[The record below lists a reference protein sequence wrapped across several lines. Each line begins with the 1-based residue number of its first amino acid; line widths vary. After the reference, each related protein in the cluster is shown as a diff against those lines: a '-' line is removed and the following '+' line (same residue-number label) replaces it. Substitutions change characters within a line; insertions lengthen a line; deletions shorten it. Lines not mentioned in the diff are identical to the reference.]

1 MAQLTTLFFQNNM
14 TLDSAIK
21 YKDFSNPSIVRVR
34 PINIQM
40 GADGKTEGFAGP
52 KGAVQ
57 LKLTK
62 PLTVTN
68 AQGEKSMNNVGTVVF
83 ARPLQTIAA
92 NNSYLYE
99 TEGRVYVLTVGVN
112 AELYNPSSKEDNSEQ
127 PKKGF
132 PVSVIGLGLIAIV
145 IIYTMNKL

>member
-1 MAQLTTLFFQNNM
+1 
-14 TLDSAIK
+14 
-21 YKDFSNPSIVRVR
+21 
-34 PINIQM
+34 M
-40 GADGKTEGFAGP
+40 GADGKTEGVAGP

-62 PLTVTN
+62 PLTIIN
-68 AQGEKSMNNVGTVVF
+68 AQGKNEIIAVGGVVWGI
-83 ARPLQTIAA
+83 PLQTIAA

-99 TEGRVYVLTVGVN
+99 TQGRTYVLTVGVN
-112 AELYNPSSKEDNSEQ
+112 ATLYNPSSKEDNSEQ

-132 PVSVIGLGLIAIV
+132 PVSVIGFGLIAIV

>member
-1 MAQLTTLFFQNNM
+1 M

-40 GADGKTEGFAGP
+40 GADGKTGGFAGP

-62 PLTVTN
+62 PLTIIN
-68 AQGEKSMNNVGTVVF
+68 AQGKNEIIAVGGVVWGI
-83 ARPLQTIAA
+83 PLQTIAA

-99 TEGRVYVLTVGVN
+99 TQGRTYVLTVGVN
-112 AELYNPSSKEDNSEQ
+112 ATLYNPSSKEDNSE
-127 PKKGF
+127 PLKKGF

-145 IIYTMNKL
+145 IIYSMNKL

>member
-1 MAQLTTLFFQNNM
+1 M

-40 GADGKTEGFAGP
+40 GADGKTEGVAGP

-62 PLTVTN
+62 PLTIIN
-68 AQGEKSMNNVGTVVF
+68 AQGKNEIIAVGGVVWGI
-83 ARPLQTIAA
+83 PLQTIAA

-99 TEGRVYVLTVGVN
+99 TQGRTYVLTVC
-112 AELYNPSSKEDNSEQ
+112 
-127 PKKGF
+127 
-132 PVSVIGLGLIAIV
+132 I
-145 IIYTMNKL
+145 M

>member
-40 GADGKTEGFAGP
+40 GADGKTEGVAVP

-62 PLTVTN
+62 PLTIIN
-68 AQGEKSMNNVGTVVF
+68 AQGKNEIIAVGGVVWGI
-83 ARPLQTIAA
+83 PLQTISA

-99 TEGRVYVLTVGVN
+99 TQGRTYVLTVGVN
-112 AELYNPSSKEDNSEQ
+112 ATLYNPSSKEDNSEP

>member
-1 MAQLTTLFFQNNM
+1 M

-40 GADGKTEGFAGP
+40 GADGKTEGVAGP

-62 PLTVTN
+62 PLTIIN
-68 AQGEKSMNNVGTVVF
+68 AQGKNEIIAVGGVVWGI
-83 ARPLQTIAA
+83 PLQTIAA

-99 TEGRVYVLTVGVN
+99 TQGRTYVLTVGVN
-112 AELYNPSSKEDNSEQ
+112 ATLYNPSSKEDNSEQ

-132 PVSVIGLGLIAIV
+132 PVSVIGFGLIAIV

>member
-1 MAQLTTLFFQNNM
+1 M

-40 GADGKTEGFAGP
+40 GADGKTEGVAVP

-62 PLTVTN
+62 PLTIIN
-68 AQGEKSMNNVGTVVF
+68 AQGKNEIIAVGGVVWGI
-83 ARPLQTIAA
+83 PLQTISA

-99 TEGRVYVLTVGVN
+99 TQGRTYVLTVGVN
-112 AELYNPSSKEDNSEQ
+112 ATLYNPSSKEDNSEP

>member
-1 MAQLTTLFFQNNM
+1 M

-40 GADGKTEGFAGP
+40 GADGKTEGVAGP

-62 PLTVTN
+62 PLTIIN
-68 AQGEKSMNNVGTVVF
+68 AQGKNEIIAVGGVVWGI
-83 ARPLQTIAA
+83 PLQTIAA

-99 TEGRVYVLTVGVN
+99 TQGRTYVLTVGVN
-112 AELYNPSSKEDNSEQ
+112 ATLYNPSSKEDNSE
-127 PKKGF
+127 PLKKGF

>member
-1 MAQLTTLFFQNNM
+1 M

-40 GADGKTEGFAGP
+40 GADGKTEGVAGP

-62 PLTVTN
+62 PLTIIN
-68 AQGEKSMNNVGTVVF
+68 AQGKNEIIAVGGVVWGI
-83 ARPLQTIAA
+83 PLQTIAA

-99 TEGRVYVLTVGVN
+99 TQGRTYVLTVGVN
-112 AELYNPSSKEDNSEQ
+112 ATLYNPSSKEDNSEQ

-132 PVSVIGLGLIAIV
+132 PLSVIGFGLIAIV

>member
-40 GADGKTEGFAGP
+40 GADGKTEGVAGP

-62 PLTVTN
+62 PLTIIN
-68 AQGEKSMNNVGTVVF
+68 AQGKNEIIAVGGVVWGI
-83 ARPLQTIAA
+83 PLQTIAA

-99 TEGRVYVLTVGVN
+99 TQGRTYVLTVGVN
-112 AELYNPSSKEDNSEQ
+112 ATLYNPSSKEDNSEQ

-132 PVSVIGLGLIAIV
+132 PVSVIGFGLIAIV

>member
-1 MAQLTTLFFQNNM
+1 M

-40 GADGKTEGFAGP
+40 GADATASVGGP

-62 PLTVTN
+62 PLTIIN
-68 AQGEKSMNNVGTVVF
+68 AQGKN
-83 ARPLQTIAA
+83 QIIAA
-92 NNSYLYE
+92 GGVVWAMPLISIAENNSYLYE
-99 TEGRVYVLTVGVN
+99 TEGRTYVLTVGKN
-112 AELYNPSSKEDNSEQ
+112 AELYKASSIENKNEKSQ
-127 PKKGF
+127 KGI

-145 IIYTMNKL
+145 IIYTINKL

>member
-1 MAQLTTLFFQNNM
+1 M

-21 YKDFSNPSIVRVR
+21 YKDFLNPSIVRVR

-40 GADGKTEGFAGP
+40 GADGVGEGFAGP

-68 AQGEKSMNNVGTVVF
+68 AQGKNEIREVGAVVY
-83 ARPLQTIAA
+83 AMPLQTIAA
-92 NNSYLYE
+92 SNSYLYN
-99 TEGRVYVLTVGVN
+99 TENRVYILTVGVN
-112 AELYNPSSKEDNSEQ
+112 AEIYNQELDNKK
-127 PKKGF
+127 KKGGAIMLVGF
-132 PVSVIGLGLIAIV
+132 ALIAYV
-145 IIYTMNKL
+145 VYKIIGTK

>member
-1 MAQLTTLFFQNNM
+1 M

-40 GADGKTEGFAGP
+40 GADGKSEGVAGP

-62 PLTVTN
+62 PLTIIN
-68 AQGEKSMNNVGTVVF
+68 AQGKNEIIAVGGVVWGI
-83 ARPLQTIAA
+83 PLQTIAA

-99 TEGRVYVLTVGVN
+99 TQGRTYVLTVGVN
-112 AELYNPSSKEDNSEQ
+112 ATLYNPSSKEDNSEQ

-132 PVSVIGLGLIAIV
+132 PLSVIGFGLIAIV

>member
-1 MAQLTTLFFQNNM
+1 M

-21 YKDFSNPSIVRVR
+21 YKDFSNPSIVLAR
-34 PINIQM
+34 PINIQS
-40 GADGKTEGFAGP
+40 GADGSLSVSGP

-62 PLTVTN
+62 PLTITN
-68 AQGEKSMNNVGTVVF
+68 AQGKNEIIDKGGIVWGM
-83 ARPLQTIAA
+83 PLQSIAA
-92 NNSYLYE
+92 NNSYLYQ
-99 TEGRVYVLTVGVN
+99 TEGRVYVLTIGVN
-112 AELYNPSSKEDNSEQ
+112 AELYNPSSS
-127 PKKGF
+127 PKKGEESKNGF

>member
-1 MAQLTTLFFQNNM
+1 M

-21 YKDFSNPSIVRVR
+21 YNDFSNPSIVRVR

-40 GADGKTEGFAGP
+40 GADGVGEGFAGP

-68 AQGEKSMNNVGTVVF
+68 AQGKNEIREVGAVVY
-83 ARPLQTIAA
+83 AMPLQTIAA
-92 NNSYLYE
+92 SNSYLYN
-99 TEGRVYVLTVGVN
+99 TENRVYILTVGVN
-112 AELYNPSSKEDNSEQ
+112 AEIYNQELDNKK
-127 PKKGF
+127 KKGGAIMLVGF
-132 PVSVIGLGLIAIV
+132 ALIAYV
-145 IIYTMNKL
+145 VYKIIGTK

>member
-1 MAQLTTLFFQNNM
+1 M

-40 GADGKTEGFAGP
+40 GADGSASVSGP

-62 PLTVTN
+62 PLTITN
-68 AQGEKSMNNVGTVVF
+68 AQGKNQTIAAGVVLF
-83 ARPLQTIAA
+83 AMPLISIAA
-92 NNSYLYE
+92 NNSYLYQ
-99 TEGRVYVLTVGVN
+99 TEGRVYILTLGVN
-112 AELYNPSSKEDNSEQ
+112 AELYNPSSSEKKGEES
-127 PKKGF
+127 KKGF
-132 PVSVIGLGLIAIV
+132 PVSVIGFGLVAIV
-145 IIYTMNKL
+145 IIFTLNKL

>member
-1 MAQLTTLFFQNNM
+1 M

-40 GADGKTEGFAGP
+40 GADGKTEGVAGP

-62 PLTVTN
+62 PLTIIN
-68 AQGEKSMNNVGTVVF
+68 AQGKNEIIAVGGVVWGI
-83 ARPLQTIAA
+83 PLQTIAA

-99 TEGRVYVLTVGVN
+99 TQGRTYVLTVGVN
-112 AELYNPSSKEDNSEQ
+112 ATLYNPSSKEDNSEQ

-132 PVSVIGLGLIAIV
+132 PVSVIGFGLIAIV
-145 IIYTMNKL
+145 IIYTMDKL

>member
-1 MAQLTTLFFQNNM
+1 M

-21 YKDFSNPSIVRVR
+21 YKDFTNPSIVRVR

-40 GADGKTEGFAGP
+40 GADGVGEGFAGP

-68 AQGEKSMNNVGTVVF
+68 AQGKNEIREVGAVVY
-83 ARPLQTIAA
+83 AMPLQTIAA
-92 NNSYLYE
+92 SNSYLYT
-99 TEGRVYVLTVGVN
+99 TENRVYILTVGVN
-112 AELYNPSSKEDNSEQ
+112 ASLYNPSSKENNSEQ
-127 PKKGF
+127 SKKSF
-132 PVSVIGLGLIAIV
+132 PVSVMGLGLIAIV

>member
-1 MAQLTTLFFQNNM
+1 M

-40 GADGKTEGFAGP
+40 GADGKTEGVAGP

-62 PLTVTN
+62 PLTIIN
-68 AQGEKSMNNVGTVVF
+68 AQGKNEIIAVGGVVWGI
-83 ARPLQTIAA
+83 PLQTIAA

-99 TEGRVYVLTVGVN
+99 TQGRTYVLTVGVN
-112 AELYNPSSKEDNSEQ
+112 ATLYNPSSKEDNSEK

-132 PVSVIGLGLIAIV
+132 PVSVIGFGLIAIV

>member
-1 MAQLTTLFFQNNM
+1 M

-40 GADGKTEGFAGP
+40 GADGKTEGVAGP

-62 PLTVTN
+62 PLTIIN
-68 AQGEKSMNNVGTVVF
+68 AQGKNEIIAVGGVVWGI
-83 ARPLQTIAA
+83 PLQTIAA

-99 TEGRVYVLTVGVN
+99 TQGKTYVLTVGVN
-112 AELYNPSSKEDNSEQ
+112 ATLYNPSSKEDNSEQ

>member
-1 MAQLTTLFFQNNM
+1 VAQLTTLFFQNNM

-40 GADGKTEGFAGP
+40 GADGNTEGVAGP

-62 PLTVTN
+62 PLTIIN
-68 AQGEKSMNNVGTVVF
+68 AQGKNEIIAVGGVVWGI
-83 ARPLQTIAA
+83 PLQTIAA

-99 TEGRVYVLTVGVN
+99 TQGRTYVLTVGVN
-112 AELYNPSSKEDNSEQ
+112 ATLYNPSSKEDNSESM
-127 PKKGF
+127 KKGF

>member
-1 MAQLTTLFFQNNM
+1 M

-40 GADGKTEGFAGP
+40 GADGKTEGVAGP

-62 PLTVTN
+62 PLTIIN
-68 AQGEKSMNNVGTVVF
+68 AQGKNEIIAVGGNVWGI
-83 ARPLQTIAA
+83 PLQTIAA

-99 TEGRVYVLTVGVN
+99 TQGRTYVLTVGVN
-112 AELYNPSSKEDNSEQ
+112 ATLYNPSSKEDNSE
-127 PKKGF
+127 PLKKGF
-132 PVSVIGLGLIAIV
+132 TVSVIGLGLIAIV

>member
-1 MAQLTTLFFQNNM
+1 M

-40 GADGKTEGFAGP
+40 GADGKTEGVAGP

-62 PLTVTN
+62 PLTIIN
-68 AQGEKSMNNVGTVVF
+68 AQGKNEIIAVGGVVWGI
-83 ARPLQTIAA
+83 PLQTIAA

-99 TEGRVYVLTVGVN
+99 TQGRTYVLTVGVN
-112 AELYNPSSKEDNSEQ
+112 ATLYNPSSKEDNSEQ

>member
-1 MAQLTTLFFQNNM
+1 M

-40 GADGKTEGFAGP
+40 GADGKTEGVAGP

-62 PLTVTN
+62 PLTIIN
-68 AQGEKSMNNVGTVVF
+68 AQGKNEIIAVGGVVWGI
-83 ARPLQTIAA
+83 PLQTIAA

-99 TEGRVYVLTVGVN
+99 TQGRTYVLTVGVN
-112 AELYNPSSKEDNSEQ
+112 ATLYNPSLKEDNSEQ

-132 PVSVIGLGLIAIV
+132 PVSVIGFGLIAIV